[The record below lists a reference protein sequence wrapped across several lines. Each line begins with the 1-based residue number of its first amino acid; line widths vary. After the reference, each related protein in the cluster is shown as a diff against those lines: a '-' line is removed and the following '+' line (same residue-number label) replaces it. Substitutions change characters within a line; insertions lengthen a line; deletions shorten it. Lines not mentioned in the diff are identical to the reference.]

1 MKGVCAVIFYLCV
14 LNAERMPSPGRPQ
27 GLILRLRSCVQI
39 NVSSCSS
46 VAMRSTHLLDQYVK
60 YIPAANAGDPH
71 PCNLDQSPYGG
82 ETGGGNIIMICHRQ
96 LNDPGHTAAGLSSFP
111 CVSCVDYRKAIQKVH
126 SLATANPQ
134 T

>member
-60 YIPAANAGDPH
+60 YIPAANAGGPH
-71 PCNLDQSPYGG
+71 LCNLDQSPYGG
-82 ETGGGNIIMICHRQ
+82 ETGGGSIMIYVIGS
-96 LNDPGHTAAGLSSFP
+96 LM
-111 CVSCVDYRKAIQKVH
+111 I
-126 SLATANPQ
+126 LATPPLVCRRSRASHA
-134 T
+134 